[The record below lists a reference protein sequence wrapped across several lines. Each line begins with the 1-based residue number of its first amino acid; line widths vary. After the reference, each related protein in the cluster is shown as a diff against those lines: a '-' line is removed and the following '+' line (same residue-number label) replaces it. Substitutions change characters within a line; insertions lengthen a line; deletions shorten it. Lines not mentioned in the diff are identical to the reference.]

1 MAKMAKSAELRT
13 WNDHELQVEM
23 EKIER
28 ELFDLRAQSS
38 TEKIKAPSEIWLRKK
53 QVARIRTILNE
64 RRGPRDRQAETGA
77 DVNGKGQ

>member
-1 MAKMAKSAELRT
+1 MAKMARPDELRT

-23 EKIER
+23 QKIER

-53 QVARIRTILNE
+53 QVARIKTILRE
-64 RRGPRDRQAETGA
+64 RSGPGGRQGTAPTEAPTEG
-77 DVNGKGQ
+77 